1 MMEPKATPTGRGD
14 DPPAAPAAEPAPTD
28 ALRLSL
34 RPAVTAVFLGRAEF
48 DAVLAVREQPTAR
61 VR

>member
-1 MMEPKATPTGRGD
+1 MMEPKATPTGKGD
-14 DPPAAPAAEPAPTD
+14 EPPAAPAPTD